1 MNILNGSE
9 NLTKKEIYMLSQN
22 PAVIKMKDA
31 PEDGFIPV
39 KWLKYEDMNAEG
51 EIKTVLTIMDSHGNV
66 YGTIS
71 PTFIETFDKIVDCFG
86 PGLGDVEGIVV
97 RKGVSNAG
105 REFIMATI
113 I

>member
-1 MNILNGSE
+1 MNIINGSE
-9 NLTKKEIYMLSQN
+9 NLSKKEIYMLSQN

-31 PEDGFIPV
+31 PEDGFTPV
-39 KWLKYEDMNAEG
+39 KWLKYEDTNTDG
-51 EIKTVLTIMDSHGNV
+51 EIKTVLTIMDSYGNV

-71 PTFIETFDKIVDCFG
+71 KTFIDTFDKIVDCFG
-86 PGLGDVEGIVV
+86 PGLGDIEGIVV